1 MGMNIDSEIA
11 KETERLKLDKL
22 EIEES
27 LKSVRN
33 RYANLLL
40 GDMGKDINDV
50 TSGKIFVRFS
60 TWEKIKYSIKSF
72 FNRLLKML

>member
-1 MGMNIDSEIA
+1 MNIDSEIS
-11 KETERLKLDKL
+11 KERKRLKLDKL

-40 GDMGKDINDV
+40 GDMGKDIDNV
-50 TSGKIFVRFS
+50 TSGKAFVRFS
-60 TWEKIKYSIKSF
+60 TWEKIKYSIKTF
-72 FNRLLKML
+72 FNKILRIV

>member
-1 MGMNIDSEIA
+1 MNIDSEIS
-11 KETERLKLDKL
+11 KERKRLKLDKL

-40 GDMGKDINDV
+40 GDMGKDIDNV
-50 TSGKIFVRFS
+50 TSGKVFVRFS
-60 TWEKIKYSIKSF
+60 TWEKIKYSIKTF
-72 FNRLLKML
+72 FNKILRIV